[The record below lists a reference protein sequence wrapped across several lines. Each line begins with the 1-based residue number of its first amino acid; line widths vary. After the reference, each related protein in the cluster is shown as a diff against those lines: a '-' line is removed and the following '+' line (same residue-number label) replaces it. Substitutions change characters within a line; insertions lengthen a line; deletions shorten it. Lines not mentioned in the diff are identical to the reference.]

1 MRNNKR
7 LLWQLPFLVFLIVG
21 TVVIV
26 SRQHST
32 PYQHDKGMV
41 FGTVY
46 HITYQSSRNLQKDIE
61 AELAKWMPRSRRS
74 TSGR

>member
-41 FGTVY
+41 FGTV
-46 HITYQSSRNLQKDIE
+46 
-61 AELAKWMPRSRRS
+61 
-74 TSGR
+74 